1 MIINKY
7 SQKYLSIDNKY
18 KTYLVNVH
26 VSKYKRIQQG
36 HLSKLSCIQVN
47 NYQYLFI
54 LGFNETFLIY
64 LSPLPRIK

>member
-1 MIINKY
+1 MTVNKY

-18 KTYLVNVH
+18 KTYLVN

>member
-1 MIINKY
+1 MIVNKY

-18 KTYLVNVH
+18 KTCIVN

>member
-1 MIINKY
+1 MIVNKY

-18 KTYLVNVH
+18 KTYLVNV
-26 VSKYKRIQQG
+26 SKYKRIQQG
-36 HLSKLSCIQVN
+36 HLSKQSCIQVN
-47 NYQYLFI
+47 NYQYLFT

>member
-1 MIINKY
+1 MIVNKY

-36 HLSKLSCIQVN
+36 HLSKQS
-47 NYQYLFI
+47 
-54 LGFNETFLIY
+54 
-64 LSPLPRIK
+64 

>member
-1 MIINKY
+1 MIVNKY
-7 SQKYLSIDNKY
+7 SQKHLSIDNKY
-18 KTYLVNVH
+18 KTYIVN

>member
-1 MIINKY
+1 MIVNKY

-18 KTYLVNVH
+18 KTYLVN

-47 NYQYLFI
+47 NYQYLFT
-54 LGFNETFLIY
+54 LGFNGTFLIY

>member
-1 MIINKY
+1 MIVNKY

-18 KTYLVNVH
+18 KTYLVNVR
-26 VSKYKRIQQG
+26 KYKRIQQG

-54 LGFNETFLIY
+54 LGFNETFFIY

>member
-1 MIINKY
+1 MIVNKY

-18 KTYLVNVH
+18 KTYIVN

-64 LSPLPRIK
+64 SSPLPRIK

>member
-1 MIINKY
+1 MIVNKY

-18 KTYLVNVH
+18 KTYLVN

-47 NYQYLFI
+47 NYQYLFT
-54 LGFNETFLIY
+54 LGFNKTFLIY

>member
-1 MIINKY
+1 MIVNKY

-18 KTYLVNVH
+18 KTYLVNVR
-26 VSKYKRIQQG
+26 KYKRIQQG

-47 NYQYLFI
+47 NYQYLFT
-54 LGFNETFLIY
+54 LGFNGTFLIY

>member
-1 MIINKY
+1 MIVNKY
-7 SQKYLSIDNKY
+7 SQKHLSIDNKY
-18 KTYLVNVH
+18 KTYLVN

-47 NYQYLFI
+47 NYQYLII

>member
-1 MIINKY
+1 MIVNKY
-7 SQKYLSIDNKY
+7 SQKHLSIDNI
-18 KTYLVNVH
+18 NVH

-36 HLSKLSCIQVN
+36 HLSKQSCIQVN
-47 NYQYLFI
+47 NYQYLFT

>member
-1 MIINKY
+1 MIVNKY
-7 SQKYLSIDNKY
+7 SQKHLSIIINIKHI
-18 KTYLVNVH
+18 NVH

-36 HLSKLSCIQVN
+36 HLSKQSCIQVN
-47 NYQYLFI
+47 NYQYLFT

>member
-1 MIINKY
+1 MIVNKY

-18 KTYLVNVH
+18 KTYIVN

-36 HLSKLSCIQVN
+36 HLSKQSCIQVN
-47 NYQYLFI
+47 NYQYLFT

>member
-1 MIINKY
+1 MIVNKY

-18 KTYLVNVH
+18 KTYLVNV
-26 VSKYKRIQQG
+26 SKYKRIQQG
-36 HLSKLSCIQVN
+36 HLSKISCIQVN
-47 NYQYLFI
+47 NYQYLFT

>member
-1 MIINKY
+1 MIVNKY

-18 KTYLVNVH
+18 KTYLVNV
-26 VSKYKRIQQG
+26 SRYKRIQQG
-36 HLSKLSCIQVN
+36 HLSKLSCIRVN

>member
-1 MIINKY
+1 MIVNKY
-7 SQKYLSIDNKY
+7 SQKHLSIDNKY
-18 KTYLVNVH
+18 KTYLVN

-36 HLSKLSCIQVN
+36 HLSKLSCIQV

>member
-1 MIINKY
+1 MIVYKY

-18 KTYLVNVH
+18 KTYLVN

>member
-1 MIINKY
+1 MIVNKY

-18 KTYLVNVH
+18 KTYIVN

-47 NYQYLFI
+47 NYQYLFT

>member
-1 MIINKY
+1 MIVNKY

-18 KTYLVNVH
+18 KTYLVNVR
-26 VSKYKRIQQG
+26 KYKRIQQG
-36 HLSKLSCIQVN
+36 HLSKQSCIQVN